1 MRQLRPVSFRY
12 KDNAESKHSRYGFIA
27 QELEAL
33 LPAVVHTDFTTG
45 FRFVRYTDLLAVL
58 VMGTQQVDQLAKS
71 AELELNVF
79 ERRFDEDVA
88 LLDPRLAT
96 LERALVDLVVTSTR
110 TVANMTNA
118 NQTQS
123 RDTAALVE

>member
-1 MRQLRPVSFRY
+1 
-12 KDNAESKHSRYGFIA
+12 
-27 QELEAL
+27 
-33 LPAVVHTDFTTG
+33 
-45 FRFVRYTDLLAVL
+45 
-58 VMGTQQVDQLAKS
+58 MGTQQVEQLAKS

-96 LERALVDLVVTSTR
+96 LEQALVDLVVTSTR
-110 TVANMTNA
+110 TVANMSNA